1 MTDDPSGDLI
11 EDYLRFLRGQGPEP
25 DLSDLPPQ
33 KREVIAGQFE
43 IVKALADRNLALP
56 PLDQDPVD
64 RRLGLLPASDGR
76 AAVLREAA
84 DEIGRMDYDT
94 DSNDYGYD
102 TYRDAWNG
110 GVMDAADL
118 LRHMADEAPEN
129 EASA

>member
-1 MTDDPSGDLI
+1 MLDLI
-11 EDYLRFLRGQGPEP
+11 EEYLRFLRGLGPEP
-25 DLSDLPPQ
+25 DLSSLPPEQ
-33 KREVIAGQFE
+33 REAIEGQFE
-43 IVKALADRNLALP
+43 IVRALAGRDPALP
-56 PLDQDPVD
+56 PLDQDPVA

-84 DEIGRMDYDT
+84 DQLGRMDYDT
-94 DSNDYGYD
+94 DCNDYGYD

-118 LRHMADEAPEN
+118 LRRMADEASEN